1 MRENGEAMNGE
12 ESPSNIFEQAGKNK
26 GVKKDQPPEKV
37 LPKLTREELEK
48 LIQDVYQQHDQFE
61 RRLDE
66 LYQKSGFSPHTISQY
81 LGNPQNLSEA
91 QRKVLEERRNRLKR
105 ELGFKKGKEVKI
117 KPKESD
123 DTTAKR
129 KGKTLGGRKGWISM

>member
-1 MRENGEAMNGE
+1 MNGE
-12 ESPSNIFEQAGKNK
+12 GSPSNIFDEAGRKK

-48 LIQDVYQQHDQFE
+48 LIQDVYQQHDKFE

-66 LYQKSGFSPHTISQY
+66 LYQKSGFSPHSINQH
-81 LGNPQNLSEA
+81 LDNPQNLSEA
-91 QRKVLEERRNRLKR
+91 QRKVLEERQDRLKR
-105 ELGFKKGKEVKI
+105 ELGLQKGKEVK
-117 KPKESD
+117 KKSQESD

>member
-1 MRENGEAMNGE
+1 MNGE
-12 ESPSNIFEQAGKNK
+12 ESPTNIFDEAGKKK

-48 LIQDVYQQHDQFE
+48 LIQDVYQQHDQCE
-61 RRLDE
+61 RQLDE
-66 LYQKSGFSPHTISQY
+66 LYQKSGFSPHTINQF
-81 LGNPQNLSEA
+81 LGNPQNLTDA
-91 QRKVLEERRNRLKR
+91 QRKVLEERRDRLKR
-105 ELGFKKGKEVKI
+105 ELGFKKGKEVK
-117 KPKESD
+117 KNSQEDD